1 MNNRELYENLLAEV
15 KEEFNFEENRTLK
28 SIKTENIPLLEN
40 KIQKLK
46 KNNRF
51 GQIMFGSILLL
62 SLIIAFFLQSDIL
75 PKFHRFFGNLLIALP
90 VVLGMAFFGKS
101 SLANV
106 QRKIDVFELM
116 LILTKDEIPEKA
128 SDKK

>member
-1 MNNRELYENLLAEV
+1 MNNLELYENLLAEV
-15 KEEFNFEENRTLK
+15 KGEFNFKENRTLK

-75 PKFHRFFGNLLIALP
+75 PKFHRFFGTFLIALP

-101 SLANV
+101 SPANA
-106 QRKIDVFELM
+106 QRKIDIFELM
-116 LILTKDEIPEKA
+116 LILTKDEMPEKA

>member
-1 MNNRELYENLLAEV
+1 MNNLELYENLLVEV
-15 KEEFNFEENRTLK
+15 KGEFNFKENRTLK

-51 GQIMFGSILLL
+51 GQIMFGSIL
-62 SLIIAFFLQSDIL
+62 SVMVIIPFILQLDIW
-75 PKFHRFFGNLLIALP
+75 PKFHRFFIILLMYLP
-90 VVLGMAFFGKS
+90 ISLAPVLFGKS
-101 SLANV
+101 SPANA
-106 QRKIDVFELM
+106 QRKIDIFELM
-116 LILTKDEIPEKA
+116 LILTKDEMPEKA

>member
-116 LILTKDEIPEKA
+116 LILTKDEMPEKA